1 MEVVLFSLIF
11 AINSNNPRMIW
22 IWSMYAIKNRAY
34 DDGWVYCDIKSF
46 RKSTNVHLKKRRMAN
61 FLNSFCKEYDSNLRF
76 PWSEELWRELSD
88 MKVEIDNMD

>member
-1 MEVVLFSLIF
+1 
-11 AINSNNPRMIW
+11 
-22 IWSMYAIKNRAY
+22 
-34 DDGWVYCDIKSF
+34 
-46 RKSTNVHLKKRRMAN
+46 MAN